1 MLAYVDSLCAALL
14 ARNPGEIWRLLS
26 LPHAAKLPRR
36 VREEATTIAKSDGY
50 GHTAPL
56 HALHYYYTLTHLLD
70 ESTDPM
76 LGGELGH
83 AERTQIELPL
93 RNASGF

>member
-14 ARNPGEIWRLLS
+14 ARNTAEIRRLLG
-26 LPHAAKLPRR
+26 LPQAVKLPRR
-36 VREEATTIAKSDGY
+36 VREEATAIMKADGQ

-56 HALHYYYTLTHLLD
+56 HALHYFYTLTHLLD
-70 ESTDPM
+70 ESNDPM
-76 LGGELGH
+76 YDH
-83 AERTQIELPL
+83 DMSHSARTQIELPL